1 MSDVHHALVRRRRGD
16 VAVLFLDVDDFKTVN
31 DVLGHAAGDELLTRV
46 AAQLRTA
53 VRPSDTVA
61 RLGGDE
67 FSVLF
72 EDLGNQAEVEHVAE
86 RILAGLKELVVLER
100 REISPRASIGIA
112 VAGSG
117 HADPDELMRNADVA
131 MYEAKRTGK
140 DRYVV
145 FHAGMHNAVL
155 ARLELEIDVRSAVDT
170 AEGLFL
176 EFQPIYSVQTN
187 EILGAEAL
195 VRWNHPRRGRI
206 GPLDFIPLAEDTGL
220 TTPLGDW
227 VLREA
232 CAQASLW
239 GRNGQGRAPY
249 ISVNVSVHQLKET
262 TFPDRVGAVLAQ
274 TGLEP
279 VRLMLELTES
289 VVMQDME
296 SNIAQ
301 LEALKR
307 LGVRLAIDDFGTGY
321 SSLNYLRRLPVDT
334 VKIDRAFVQQVD
346 SEAEDS
352 AVARAIVQLA
362 KSFNL
367 RTVAEGIEE
376 NGQLNELAALGC
388 DAGQGFLFAPPL
400 SLDRIQR
407 LFAADAPAETLR
419 AAESPVF
426 RS

>member
-1 MSDVHHALVRRRRGD
+1 
-16 VAVLFLDVDDFKTVN
+16 
-31 DVLGHAAGDELLTRV
+31 
-46 AAQLRTA
+46 
-53 VRPSDTVA
+53 
-61 RLGGDE
+61 
-67 FSVLF
+67 VLF
-72 EDLGNQAEVEHVAE
+72 EDLGDQAEVEHVAE

-220 TTPLGDW
+220 ITPLGDW

-239 GRNGQGRAPY
+239 GRDGQG
-249 ISVNVSVHQLKET
+249 
-262 TFPDRVGAVLAQ
+262 
-274 TGLEP
+274 
-279 VRLMLELTES
+279 
-289 VVMQDME
+289 
-296 SNIAQ
+296 
-301 LEALKR
+301 
-307 LGVRLAIDDFGTGY
+307 
-321 SSLNYLRRLPVDT
+321 
-334 VKIDRAFVQQVD
+334 
-346 SEAEDS
+346 
-352 AVARAIVQLA
+352 
-362 KSFNL
+362 
-367 RTVAEGIEE
+367 
-376 NGQLNELAALGC
+376 
-388 DAGQGFLFAPPL
+388 
-400 SLDRIQR
+400 
-407 LFAADAPAETLR
+407 
-419 AAESPVF
+419 
-426 RS
+426 